1 MAGFGYA
8 ADTRVPIE
16 KSQREIEMMLQRA
29 GAKKFGR
36 GNEEGRA
43 VIWCELADR
52 RLMFELKMP
61 TPEELA
67 TEQQKRRGKLAS
79 PEAVAQ
85 AERARWRAL
94 ALAIKAK
101 FVAVESG
108 VETFEEAFLAQIVV
122 PHDGRAV
129 RFARVAVKAIA
140 EAYGP
145 GGKLPPL
152 LPSGED

>member
-1 MAGFGYA
+1 MSYA
-8 ADTRVPIE
+8 QDTSVPVE
-16 KSQREIEMMLQRA
+16 RSQREIETLLQKY

-36 GNEEGRA
+36 GYEEGRA

-52 RLMFELKMP
+52 RLMFELRMP
-61 TPEELA
+61 TAQELA
-67 TEQQKRRGKLAS
+67 TDKQRSRGKLAT
-79 PEAVAQ
+79 PDQVAQ

-129 RFARVAVKAIA
+129 RFSRVAIKAIQD
-140 EAYGP
+140 AYTT
-145 GGKLPPL
+145 GGNLPPL
-152 LPSGED
+152 LPSGGAP